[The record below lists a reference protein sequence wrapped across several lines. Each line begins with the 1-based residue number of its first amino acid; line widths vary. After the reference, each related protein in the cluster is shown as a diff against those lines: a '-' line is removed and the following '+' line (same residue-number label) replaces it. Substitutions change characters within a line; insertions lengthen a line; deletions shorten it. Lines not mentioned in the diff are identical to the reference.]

1 MLDILRR
8 IIQDI
13 NATRTLNEALSV
25 IVIEVKAA
33 LHTDVCSVYMTD
45 PVRGEHVLMATD
57 GLRPGAVGKV
67 RLKLGQGLI
76 GLAASR
82 AEPVNVDNA
91 PAHPAF
97 RYIPATGEAPF
108 HGFVVTCGITFTF
121 GGLKIDDEAFW
132 VSGTFGKVTLGETKG
147 AIDWAVPDVYSG
159 TAISD
164 DHSTHAGAYWN
175 TGLDG
180 QYDDQILRYEYSFGD
195 FGVALSAEMDDT
207 GVQDTIWGLGGKWSG
222 QLSGLDVSAGLGY
235 QSNGGADTVSVGA
248 SASMS
253 NGLSFALGYASFNS
267 DDGADGVLG
276 TVDDG
281 LVFNT
286 GNYVSGNVLVDNW
299 MGVGIAYT
307 TGALTVG
314 ANYSVYS
321 AALAGVQ
328 DPSGWGL
335 VANYDLGGGAV
346 AMAGYGASDN
356 GVSGNGHGD
365 ETWSI
370 GLGLSF

>member
-1 MLDILRR
+1 MKTLLLASTALVGMVGAAAAAEIKLSGYAE
-8 IIQDI
+8 IGI
-13 NATRTLNEALSV
+13 NGGNGIPGTPYETQFHNDWQVNFDFSGAMDSGVEFGGRV
-25 IVIEVKAA
+25 QIEE
-33 LHTDVCSVYMTD
+33 TNS
-45 PVRGEHVLMATD
+45 
-57 GLRPGAVGKV
+57 PGA
-67 RLKLGQGLI
+67 I
-76 GLAASR
+76 
-82 AEPVNVDNA
+82 D
-91 PAHPAF
+91 
-97 RYIPATGEAPF
+97 
-108 HGFVVTCGITFTF
+108 

-159 TAISD
+159 TGISD

-235 QSNGGADTVSVGA
+235 QSNGGADTVSIGA
-248 SASMS
+248 SAAMS
-253 NGLSFALGYASFNS
+253 NGLSFALGYAQFNS
-267 DDGADGVLG
+267 DTAPGGI
-276 TVDDG
+276 
-281 LVFNT
+281 VFDT
-286 GNYVSGNVLVDNW
+286 GDFVSGATQVDNW

-321 AALAGVQ
+321 AELAGVQ

-346 AMAGYGASDN
+346 AMASYGASDN

>member
-1 MLDILRR
+1 MKKLLLASTALVGMAGVAAAAEIKLSGYAE
-8 IIQDI
+8 IGI
-13 NATRTLNEALSV
+13 NGGSGVPGTPYETQFHNDWQVNFNFSGTMDSGVEFGGTV
-25 IVIEVKAA
+25 QIEE
-33 LHTDVCSVYMTD
+33 SN
-45 PVRGEHVLMATD
+45 GS
-57 GLRPGAVGKV
+57 GAING
-67 RLKLGQGLI
+67 G
-76 GLAASR
+76 
-82 AEPVNVDNA
+82 
-91 PAHPAF
+91 
-97 RYIPATGEAPF
+97 PATGDGP
-108 HGFVVTCGITFTF
+108 
-121 GGLKIDDEAFW
+121 KIDDEAFW

-159 TAISD
+159 SGISD

-180 QYDDQILRYEYSFGD
+180 AYDDQILRYEYSFGD

-222 QLSGLDVSAGLGY
+222 QLSGLDVTAGLGY

-248 SASMS
+248 TAAMS
-253 NGLSFALGYASFNS
+253 NGLSFALGYANFNH

-276 TVDDG
+276 TADDG
-281 LVFNT
+281 IVFT
-286 GNYVSGNVLVDNW
+286 DYVGNGVLVDNW
-299 MGVGIAYT
+299 WGLGVAYT

-321 AALAGVQ
+321 AAVAGVS

-346 AMAGYGASDN
+346 AMASYGASDN
-356 GVSGNGHGD
+356 GASGNGHGE